1 MPPGFRLRPPPP
13 LMASEASLEFWR
25 DRAVLVTGG
34 TGLCG
39 SWLVKRLLQLDAN
52 VVALVRDWPAGSE
65 LVRSESALATTLVHG
80 DVRDQSL
87 IERICGDYEVEAVFH
102 LAAQTIVP
110 VANRNPIETYDTNV
124 RGTWSVLE
132 ACRRSPK
139 IRAVIVA
146 SSDKAYGPQ
155 MELPYREGTPLEPI
169 EPYDVSKACADLIS
183 RQYANTFGLP
193 VAVTRSGNFFGGG
206 DLNWSRVVP
215 GTIRSLLRGTTPVV
229 RSDGTPVRD
238 YLYVE
243 DVVEAYLLLAEG
255 VTAGKLVG
263 SGVNIS
269 YEQPLSVLEMVAK
282 ITGALGSSVEPV
294 IENKAT
300 HEIQD
305 QFLDATLIRNT
316 LAWEPRFSLDA
327 GLERTVGW
335 YRSHLV
341 SAER

>member
-1 MPPGFRLRPPPP
+1 MLRGSQLLPPPSP
-13 LMASEASLEFWR
+13 MASEASPEFWR
-25 DRAVLVTGG
+25 DRAVFVTGG

-39 SWLVKRLLQLDAN
+39 SWLINRLLQLDAN

-65 LVRSESALATTLVHG
+65 LVRSKNALATTLVNG

-87 IERICGDYEVEAVFH
+87 IERICGDYEIEAVFH

-139 IRAVIVA
+139 IRAVVVA

-155 MELPYREGTPLEPI
+155 TELPYRESTPLEPV

-215 GTIRSLLRGTTPVV
+215 GTIRSIMRGATPVI

-263 SGVNIS
+263 GGVNIS
-269 YEQPLSVLEMVAK
+269 YEQPLSVLEMVAR
-282 ITGALGSSVEPV
+282 ITRALGSSVEPV
-294 IENKAT
+294 IENNAT

-305 QFLDATLIRNT
+305 QFLDAALLRDTLS
-316 LAWEPRFSLDA
+316 WKPRFSLDA
-327 GLERTVGW
+327 GLERTVAW
-335 YRSHLV
+335 YRAHLLT
-341 SAER
+341 SEG